1 MRETVLFAREFLR
14 SPLRTASL
22 IPSSARLVE
31 RLVAAVPERGEP
43 VVVELGP
50 GTGPVT
56 EAIQRKLAGRGRHI
70 AVEVNERLA
79 THLVQRFP
87 RAEIVTGSAWELPRI
102 LADRGLRT
110 ADVVVSSLPWS
121 AFTGPEGRVLVPKI
135 ASVLSESGVY
145 TQFTY
150 TWTHWAPPSRHRLA
164 QLRQA
169 FEEVV
174 ASRTVFRNLPPALV
188 YSSRRSRVPAGQFS
202 ASAVGTANLIAS

>member
-1 MRETVLFAREFLR
+1 MSETALFAREFLR

-22 IPSSARLVE
+22 IPSSASLVE

-50 GTGPVT
+50 GTGPAT

-70 AVEVNERLA
+70 AVELNEKLA

-87 RAEIVTGSAWELPRI
+87 DTEIVTGSAWDLPRI
-102 LADRGLRT
+102 LADRGVHT

-121 AFTGPEGRVLVPKI
+121 AFTGPHGQTLVPKI
-135 ASVLSESGVY
+135 ASLLSESGVY
-145 TQFTY
+145 TQFAY
-150 TWTHWAPPSRHRLA
+150 TFARWAPPSRDRLA
-164 QLRQA
+164 QLRRV

-174 ASRTVFRNLPPALV
+174 AGRTVYRNLPPALV
-188 YSSRRSRVPAGQFS
+188 YSARRPRMR
-202 ASAVGTANLIAS
+202 

>member
-1 MRETVLFAREFLR
+1 MSETALFAREFLR
-14 SPLRTASL
+14 NPFQTASL

-31 RLVAAVPERGEP
+31 RLVAVVPERGEP

-50 GTGPVT
+50 GTGPAT

-70 AVEVNERLA
+70 AVELNERLA
-79 THLVQRFP
+79 AHLVRRFP
-87 RAEIVTGSAWELPRI
+87 RAEIVTDSAWELPRI
-102 LADRGLRT
+102 LAERELRT

-121 AFTGPEGRVLVPKI
+121 AFTGPHGSALVPKI

-150 TWTHWAPPSRHRLA
+150 AWANWASPSRRRLA

-174 ASRTVFRNLPPALV
+174 TSRTVYRNLPPALV
-188 YSSRRSRVPAGQFS
+188 YSARRPRVGAGQFPAPAAANRV
-202 ASAVGTANLIAS
+202 AS

>member
-1 MRETVLFAREFLR
+1 MSETVLFAREFLR

-50 GTGPVT
+50 GTGPAT

-70 AVEVNERLA
+70 AVELNERLA
-79 THLVQRFP
+79 AHLIQRFP

-102 LADRGLRT
+102 LADRGLRK
-110 ADVVVSSLPWS
+110 ADVVVSSLPWPAFKGPNGS
-121 AFTGPEGRVLVPKI
+121 ALVPKI
-135 ASVLSESGVY
+135 ASVLPESGVY

-150 TWTHWAPPSRHRLA
+150 TWTHWAPPSRHRIA

-174 ASRTVFRNLPPALV
+174 TSRTVYRNLPPALV
-188 YSSRRSRVPAGQFS
+188 YSARRPRVPGGQS
-202 ASAVGTANLIAS
+202 LSPAARAANRIAS

>member
-1 MRETVLFAREFLR
+1 MSGTVLFAREFLR

-31 RLVAAVPERGEP
+31 RLVATVPERGEP

-50 GTGPVT
+50 GTGPAT

-70 AVEVNERLA
+70 AVELNETLA

-87 RAEIVTGSAWELPRI
+87 RTEIVTGSAWDLPNI
-102 LADRGLRT
+102 LADRGVYT

-121 AFTGPEGRVLVPKI
+121 AFAGPHGHTLVPKI

-145 TQFTY
+145 TQFAY
-150 TWTHWAPPSRHRLA
+150 TFARWAPPSRHRHA
-164 QLRQA
+164 QLRQS

-174 ASRTVFRNLPPALV
+174 AGRTVYRNLPPALV
-188 YSSRRSRVPAGQFS
+188 YSARRPRVPAGQPLS
-202 ASAVGTANLIAS
+202 PAVRAMNLMAS

>member
-1 MRETVLFAREFLR
+1 MRETALFAREFLR
-14 SPLRTASL
+14 NPLRTASL

-70 AVEVNERLA
+70 AVELNERLA
-79 THLVQRFP
+79 MHLVQRFP
-87 RAEIVTGSAWELPRI
+87 RVETVTGSAWGLPGI
-102 LADRGLRT
+102 LAYRDLHT

-121 AFTGPEGRVLVPKI
+121 AFTGPHGRSLVPKI

-145 TQFTY
+145 TQFAY
-150 TWTHWAPPSRHRLA
+150 AWSHWAPPSRHRLA

-174 ASRTVFRNLPPALV
+174 ASRTVYGNLPPALV
-188 YSSRRSRVPAGQFS
+188 YSARRSRVPAGQFP
-202 ASAVGTANLIAS
+202 APAAANLIAS

>member
-1 MRETVLFAREFLR
+1 MSETVLFAREFLR

-50 GTGPVT
+50 GTGPAT
-56 EAIQRKLAGRGRHI
+56 EAIQRRLAGRGRHI
-70 AVEVNERLA
+70 AIELNERLA

-87 RAEIVTGSAWELPRI
+87 RAETVTGSAWELPRI

-110 ADVVVSSLPWS
+110 ADVVVSGLPWS
-121 AFTGPEGRVLVPKI
+121 AFTGPHGRALVPRI

-150 TWTHWAPPSRHRLA
+150 AGVHWAPPSRRRFA
-164 QLRQA
+164 QLREE

-174 ASRTVFRNLPPALV
+174 ASRTVYRNLPPALV
-188 YSSRRSRVPAGQFS
+188 YSARRPRVRAGQS
-202 ASAVGTANLIAS
+202 LSPAVRAANRIAS